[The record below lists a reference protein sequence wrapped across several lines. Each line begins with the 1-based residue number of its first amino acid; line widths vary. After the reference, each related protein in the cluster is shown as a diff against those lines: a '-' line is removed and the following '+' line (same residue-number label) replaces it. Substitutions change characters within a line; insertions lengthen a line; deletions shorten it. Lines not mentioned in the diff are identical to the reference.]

1 MKQYKGLFIDDREV
15 DNFLNR
21 LMIKEEGLPIEPY
34 FVYSADEALQ
44 YLRDVSDEDFPDLIF
59 IDIDM
64 PLKTGFEFVEEYVAE
79 FGDKSSAQLYF
90 LTGVYDPD
98 TKVKAENTTAVK
110 GYFQKPIRKDIFEQ
124 VLASQGSTTS

>member
-21 LMIKEEGLPIEPY
+21 LMVKEEGLPIEPY
-34 FVYSADEALQ
+34 FVYSADEALE
-44 YLRDVSDEDFPDLIF
+44 YLRDASDEEFPDLIF

-64 PLKTGFEFVEEYVAE
+64 PLKTGFEFVEEYTAE
-79 FGDKSSAQLYF
+79 FGKRNGAKLYF

-98 TKVKAENTTAVK
+98 IKKQAESTENVK
-110 GYFQKPIRKDIFEQ
+110 GYFQKPIRKNIFEQ
-124 VLASQGSTTS
+124 VLASLDRTDS